1 MSALGQKLT
10 NAGATGLSAKCQQET
25 SSRWP
30 YFLRPTS
37 AATGFA
43 KCTRGGVN
51 LCGLK
56 LETGQACKAESEAI
70 MMRTLAMA
78 VTATMAITFSPAILK
93 ASAGAAEVKLLSA
106 AVMKPAL
113 SDLVGGFERTTG
125 HKLSISSESAGVVR
139 NRVLA

>member
-1 MSALGQKLT
+1 
-10 NAGATGLSAKCQQET
+10 
-25 SSRWP
+25 
-30 YFLRPTS
+30 
-37 AATGFA
+37 
-43 KCTRGGVN
+43 
-51 LCGLK
+51 
-56 LETGQACKAESEAI
+56 

-139 NRVLA
+139 NRVLAGEIDNIAR